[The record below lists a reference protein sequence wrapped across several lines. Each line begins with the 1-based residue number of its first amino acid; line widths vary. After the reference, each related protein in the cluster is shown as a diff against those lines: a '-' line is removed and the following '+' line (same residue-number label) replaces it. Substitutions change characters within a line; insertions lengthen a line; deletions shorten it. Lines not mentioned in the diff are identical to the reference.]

1 MTPATTRVVASPH
14 DTVSN
19 MAINSRSKGR
29 RGELLVLALVRD
41 WWQRIE
47 PEAEFA
53 RTPLSGGWQG
63 RGARGQS
70 LRGEM
75 RMSGDLMT
83 TSVRF
88 PFSVEVKNTDRW
100 TMPALEQGKRSPVWG
115 WWRQCQTA
123 ADECGQV
130 PMLWFRHARRSWY
143 VMLPFQYAERVPI
156 RPPLLVWS
164 TRDLLAVDHGS
175 YLPILFSQETV
186 LAVDPQLLALQ
197 AKVRRSA

>member
-1 MTPATTRVVASPH
+1 MANPH

-29 RGELLVLALVRD
+29 RGELLVLALIRD
-41 WWQRIE
+41 WWQQVE
-47 PEAEFA
+47 PGAEFA

-83 TSVRF
+83 TSKRF

-100 TMPALEQGKRSPVWG
+100 GLPALEQGRRSPVWG

-123 ADECGQV
+123 ADESGLV
-130 PMLWFRHARRSWY
+130 PMLWFRHLRHPWR
-143 VMLPFQYAERVPI
+143 VMLPFGYAERVPI

-164 TRDLLAVDHGS
+164 RRDLLSLDVGE
-175 YLPILFSQETV
+175 YLPILFDESAV
-186 LAVDPQLLALQ
+186 LRVNPENVALAAQ
-197 AKVRRSA
+197 HRRSA